1 MSNPVL
7 RIGEVVRIGARTS
20 PLSRAQ
26 ADWVAARL
34 AEVGLDTEFVG
45 ITTTGD
51 VDRRELTQIGGTGI
65 FAAKVREALLDGT
78 IDLAVHSLKD
88 LPTAPVPGLR
98 IAAVPVREDTRDVL
112 IGCRYEELTAPRER
126 PLRIGTGAPRRAIQ
140 LVEHA
145 RAAGQEL
152 ETVPIRGNVGTRVDL
167 IRTGKVDAVVLA
179 AAGLKRLGLLSES
192 DVGDS
197 RGAGAEGLEVSGLP
211 ARLLAEDVMLPAPG
225 QGALALEIAET
236 LSPELA
242 AAIESVNDP
251 VSAAETRTER
261 AFLARLEAGCTAPV
275 GARAKVKSVHGKR
288 LDLTLT
294 AVVGRSLVGNPPES
308 IGDGSVLRVE
318 TSGSVDDSFDELLRF
333 ASAVADRALD
343 ELRSTAQ
350 HSARR
355 TRRG

>member
-1 MSNPVL
+1 MSNPVV
-7 RIGEVVRIGARTS
+7 RIGSVIRIGARTS
-20 PLSRAQ
+20 PLSRVQ

-34 AEVGLDTEFVG
+34 ATLGVDTEFVG
-45 ITTTGD
+45 VTTTGD

-98 IAAVPVREDTRDVL
+98 VAAVPTREDTRDVL
-112 IGCRYEELTAPRER
+112 IGCRLADLTEPRDR

-140 LVEHA
+140 LLDHA

-152 ETVPIRGNVGTRVDL
+152 ETVPIRGNVDTRVGLVKD
-167 IRTGKVDAVVLA
+167 GKVDAVVLA
-179 AAGLKRLGLLSES
+179 AAGLRRLGLLSE
-192 DVGDS
+192 
-197 RGAGAEGLEVSGLP
+197 AAPAETEGLEVSGLP
-211 ARLLAEDVMLPAPG
+211 AAILAEDLMLPAPG

-236 LSPELA
+236 LGPEA
-242 AAIESVNDP
+242 TAAIEAVNDP
-251 VSAAETRTER
+251 VAAAETRTER
-261 AFLARLEAGCTAPV
+261 SFLARLEAGCTAPV

-294 AVVGRSLVGNPPES
+294 AVIGRTLVSNPPES

-318 TSGSVDDSFDELLRF
+318 TDGSVVDSFDELSRF

>member
-1 MSNPVL
+1 MSDKTV
-7 RIGEVVRIGARTS
+7 IRIGARTS

-34 AEVGLDTEFVG
+34 AEAGAETEFVG

-98 IAAVPVREDTRDVL
+98 VAAVPVREDSRDVL
-112 IGCRYEELTAPRER
+112 LGCRLTDLTTPRER
-126 PLRIGTGAPRRAIQ
+126 PLRVGTGAPRRAIQ

-145 RAAGQEL
+145 RAAGQEV
-152 ETVPIRGNVGTRVDL
+152 ETVPIRGNVDTRVGLVRSGD
-167 IRTGKVDAVVLA
+167 VDAVVLA
-179 AAGLKRLGLLSES
+179 AAGLNRLGLLKT
-192 DVGDS
+192 GDH
-197 RGAGAEGLEVSGLP
+197 GLEVSGLP
-211 ARLLAEDVMLPAPG
+211 AEILAEAVMLPAPG
-225 QGALALEIAET
+225 QGALALEIAES
-236 LSPELA
+236 LGPEA
-242 AAIESVNDP
+242 TAAIESVGDP
-251 VSAAETRTER
+251 IAAAETRTER

>member
-1 MSNPVL
+1 V
-7 RIGEVVRIGARTS
+7 IRIGARTS

-34 AEVGLDTEFVG
+34 AEAGAETEFVG

-98 IAAVPVREDTRDVL
+98 VAAVPVREDSRDVL
-112 IGCRYEELTAPRER
+112 LGCRLADLTSPRER
-126 PLRIGTGAPRRAIQ
+126 PLRVGTGAPRRAIQ

-145 RAAGQEL
+145 RAAGQEV
-152 ETVPIRGNVGTRVDL
+152 ETVSIRGNVDTRVGLVRSGD
-167 IRTGKVDAVVLA
+167 VDAVVLA
-179 AAGLKRLGLLSES
+179 AAGLNRLGLLKT
-192 DVGDS
+192 GDH
-197 RGAGAEGLEVSGLP
+197 GLEVSGLP
-211 ARLLAEDVMLPAPG
+211 AEILAEDVMLPAPG
-225 QGALALEIAET
+225 QGALALEIAES
-236 LSPELA
+236 LSPEA
-242 AAIESVNDP
+242 TAAIESVGDP
-251 VSAAETRTER
+251 IAAAETRTER

>member
-1 MSNPVL
+1 MSSPVP
-7 RIGEVVRIGARTS
+7 RIGDVVRIGARTS

-34 AEVGLDTEFVG
+34 AALGVDTEFVG
-45 ITTTGD
+45 VTTTGD

-65 FAAKVREALLDGT
+65 FAAKVREALLAGT

-98 IAAVPVREDTRDVL
+98 VAAVPVREDPRDVL
-112 IGCRYEELTAPRER
+112 IGCRPADLTAPRDE

-140 LVEHA
+140 LIDHV
-145 RAAGQEL
+145 RSAGREVA
-152 ETVPIRGNVGTRVDL
+152 TVPIRGNVDTRVGL
-167 IRTGKVDAVVLA
+167 VRSGEVDAVVLA
-179 AAGLKRLGLLSES
+179 AAGLKRLGLLP
-192 DVGDS
+192 DPVP
-197 RGAGAEGLEVSGLP
+197 AEHDGFEVSGLP
-211 ARLLAEDVMLPAPG
+211 AAILAEDLMLPAPG

-236 LSPELA
+236 LTPELT
-242 AAIESVNDP
+242 AAIEAVNDP
-251 VSAAETRTER
+251 VAAAETRTER

-294 AVVGRSLVGNPPES
+294 AVIGRTLVSNPPES

-318 TSGSVDDSFDELLRF
+318 TSGSVDDSFDELVRF